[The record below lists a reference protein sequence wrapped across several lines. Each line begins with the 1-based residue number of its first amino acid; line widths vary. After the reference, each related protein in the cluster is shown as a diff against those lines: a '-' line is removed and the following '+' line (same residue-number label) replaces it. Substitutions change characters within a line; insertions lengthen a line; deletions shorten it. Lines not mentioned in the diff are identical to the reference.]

1 MFTNAFLPIRVPHQL
16 IRKMRFQSSF
26 EVLVKRSCFDNT
38 VWPLFLLCRFK
49 NADAIVAE
57 VTRLVRL
64 DPGAVSDVPEAVK
77 VRAVLPQQ
85 DIMYHYVLKIT
96 LKVECVFSH
105 SSWWRGTPLMLIL
118 QSWATSCAGLLQILQ
133 PASRTSPACTL
144 LIRSQLSMESKSCA
158 PSLLY
163 VPAGR
168 R

>member
-1 MFTNAFLPIRVPHQL
+1 MFWWHCITCFLV
-16 IRKMRFQSSF
+16 F
-26 EVLVKRSCFDNT
+26 
-38 VWPLFLLCRFK
+38 RFK

-96 LKVECVFSH
+96 LNVACIFPH

-118 QSWATSCAGLLQILQ
+118 QSWATSCAGLLQILP

-168 R
+168 RYCLSLQFSTFLLPSITKTLVHCRNDKAVRFQT